1 MASFI
6 GALESYN
13 PYVQQI
19 PTDAYV
25 KVGMFK
31 EQEYQA
37 GVKRVQDTIDNIA
50 GLDIANEGGR
60 QYLRARVDELTKSLN
75 KYSAID
81 FSNVNNVS
89 QLVGLAKPLYQDDNI
104 VTDVINTGIYRKW
117 AKDAGEAFKNN
128 RMQTGQYF
136 REMTDANV
144 WLNSKSAG
152 SSYTGRQAP
161 NTATKKEL
169 LDRIV
174 KYKKDGVDMNEF
186 VYDIKY
192 SKDTPYYVKSTNK
205 YYSEADFN
213 NFVADAV
220 MSDKD
225 REMLMNE
232 HWYENQGVPTEVLQ
246 KQDLQMYQDKI
257 NANIKRID
265 EIKNDPLLYAGDRKA
280 ESQAVIDDLTNY
292 NKQLSE
298 GKVKFLQ
305 ELNLNDP
312 TSRDVFHRDLAE
324 TRFQNS
330 LGILRNQVQKE
341 ELQKN
346 EQWFLEKKGE
356 IDAALESLKNAGG
369 KGTGTGTGTEKTK
382 KTLDENINEVAVY
395 TPAEGDAPKTQVTLS
410 VIQSGWNVKQQEVN
424 SAMNT
429 LIGKLGENGVNVNEY
444 VAGWDQVQDPNH
456 AGASI
461 QVPRFKDEGAKTKFY
476 NLVAGLNYAYTKEA
490 EDGHIDNQSF
500 TKWVKENFAG
510 YKDDDPNSKFTL
522 NDKVV
527 NDALNTLKGTTAL
540 LPRLEKLF
548 TDKGVVRTL
557 AQIDEALKDKKD
569 MANVYREALMK
580 SNALSA
586 EEMKF
591 VRGASD
597 DDLLSG
603 NYNLDRSAD
612 EKRLGP
618 GKRVRYRVGNAAGY
632 DGNSGQGQ
640 ESDGTY
646 SIYRDIY
653 ETKETGSGDF
663 VDFGPVKES
672 QKIIGGYQ
680 NYTEALKDISRGT
693 LSSKGA
699 GISKEA
705 YKRAD
710 EYIKQTYSF
719 IQENL
724 NSTAQNMKDDKP
736 RYEAFKSGM
745 STFLS
750 ASLGKANKNDIDVL
764 GVKDLSKLTGIKDIE
779 VNTFSVTNTED
790 IFNPNPKVNITFT
803 ATDTDQKDPKP
814 IQYTANVSLRSF
826 LATNPDYKSPG
837 YAQYFG
843 PVLYAQK
850 DAYARLKATVNPL
863 EGSEGSYASGDRQ
876 YKSKENPGNIEPVY
890 NYQKQGGGSG
900 FIYDN
905 GTYGGDVQ
913 WETIPIEKD
922 GKQTMVSYQ
931 VVSLGQNTALGNI
944 KTKDGQTYAP
954 GAFYI
959 KLRVPT
965 STGKSQVIFLKKPNG
980 DSYAFNNASAA
991 HYTLRELILNSPSIG
1006 LDEIDSKGEV
1016 NYFTTDPSTLRGI
1029 FNSQLAY
1036 NGYSKI
1042 EPVKLKDALGK
1053 EITKQQIKADQTTYG
1068 R

>member
-89 QLVGLAKPLYQDDNI
+89 QLVGLAKPLYQDENI
-104 VTDVINTGIYRKW
+104 VTDVINTGVYRKW
-117 AKDAGEAFKNN
+117 AKDAGEAIKNN
-128 RMQTGQYF
+128 RMQMGQYV

-152 SSYTGRQAP
+152 ASYTGRQAP

-169 LDRIV
+169 VDRIV
-174 KYKKDGVDMNEF
+174 KYKKDGIDMNEF
-186 VYDIKY
+186 VYDVSY
-192 SKDTPYYVKSTNK
+192 DKDKPYYVKATNK
-205 YYSEADFN
+205 HYSEADFN
-213 NFVADAV
+213 NFIVDAV
-220 MSDKD
+220 MSSSD
-225 REMLMNE
+225 REMLMND
-232 HWYENQGVPTEVLQ
+232 HWYENQGVSTEALQ

-257 NANIKRID
+257 NFNLKEID
-265 EIKNDPLLYAGDRKA
+265 RIKNDPVLYAGDKKI
-280 ESQAVIDDLTNY
+280 ESQKAIDELLAY

-324 TRFQNS
+324 VRFQNS

-356 IDAALESLKNAGG
+356 LDATLESIKNAAAGT
-369 KGTGTGTGTEKTK
+369 KTGTTKGKTP
-382 KTLDENINEVAVY
+382 EEQINEVAVY
-395 TPAEGDAPKTQVTLS
+395 TPVPSDAPKTELS
-410 VIQSGWNVKQQEVN
+410 LNVIQKAWGIKQQEVN
-424 SAMNT
+424 SAMNS
-429 LIGKLGENGVNVNEY
+429 LIGKLGENGVNMSEY
-444 VAGWDQVQDPNH
+444 LAGWDQVQDPNK

-461 QVPRFKDEGAKTKFY
+461 QVPRFVSEAAKNKFY
-476 NLVAGLNYAYTKEA
+476 NLVSGLNYAYTKEA
-490 EDGHIDNQSF
+490 EDGHIDNKSF
-500 TKWVKENFAG
+500 TNWVKTNFTN

-522 NDKVV
+522 NDKIVS
-527 NDALNTLKGTTAL
+527 DALNTLKGNTAL
-540 LPRLEKLF
+540 LPRLEKIF
-548 TDKGVVRTL
+548 SDKGVVRTL
-557 AQIDEALKDKKD
+557 AQIDESLKDKKD
-569 MANVYREALMK
+569 MANAYREALLK
-580 SNALSA
+580 SGALTT
-586 EEMKF
+586 EEAAK
-591 VRGASD
+591 VRSVGD
-597 DDLLSG
+597 DDLLQSKEG
-603 NYNLDRSAD
+603 KIITTEQMAEIDRKVQAKIDKGEIADWKVGEFSSKMSAKRYKQILVD
-612 EKRLGP
+612 DFDGGFVLSKKSIDAAEKFI
-618 GKRVRYRVGNAAGY
+618 KK
-632 DGNSGQGQ
+632 
-640 ESDGTY
+640 TY
-646 SIYRDIY
+646 SY
-653 ETKETGSGDF
+653 
-663 VDFGPVKES
+663 V
-672 QKIIGGYQ
+672 
-680 NYTEALKDISRGT
+680 
-693 LSSKGA
+693 
-699 GISKEA
+699 
-705 YKRAD
+705 
-710 EYIKQTYSF
+710 
-719 IQENL
+719 QENL
-724 NSTAQNMKDDKP
+724 NSTAQNLKDDKP

-750 ASLGKANKNDIDVL
+750 SALSKANKNDIEVL
-764 GVKDLSKLTGIKDIE
+764 GVKNLSALTGIKDIE

-803 ATDTDQKDPKP
+803 ATNTDSDDAKP

-826 LATNPDYKSPG
+826 LATNPDYRSPG

-850 DAYARLKATVNPL
+850 DAYARIKSAVNPL
-863 EGSEGSYASGDRQ
+863 EGSESSYASSGGRQ
-876 YKSKENPGNIEPVY
+876 WKDQNNPGNIEPVY
-890 NYQKQGGGSG
+890 NYQKNDGSYG
-900 FIYDN
+900 FQYD
-905 GTYGGDVQ
+905 DVGQFGADIQ

-922 GKQTMVSYQ
+922 GKQTMVNYQ
-931 VVSLGQNTALGNI
+931 VVSLGQNAPLGNI

-965 STGKSQVIFLKKPNG
+965 SNGKSQVIFLKKPNG

-991 HYTLRELILNSPSIG
+991 HYTLRELILNSPNIG
-1006 LDEIDSKGEV
+1006 LDEIDSKGEI
-1016 NYFTTDPSTLRGI
+1016 NYFTVDPSTLRGI
-1029 FNSQLAY
+1029 FNQQLSY
-1036 NGYSKI
+1036 NGFSKI
-1042 EPVKLKDALGK
+1042 ETVKLKDALGK
-1053 EITKQQIKADQTTYG
+1053 EMTKQQIKADQTTYG

>member
-1 MASFI
+1 MANFV
-6 GALESYN
+6 GAIEHFN

-25 KVGMFK
+25 KVGMYK
-31 EQEYQA
+31 EHEYEA

-75 KYSAID
+75 KYSTID
-81 FSNVNNVS
+81 FSNVNNVT
-89 QLVGLAKPLYQDDNI
+89 QLVGLAKPLYQDENI
-104 VTDVINTGIYRKW
+104 VTDVINTGVYRKW
-117 AKDAGEAFKNN
+117 SKEAGEAFKAGK
-128 RMQTGQYF
+128 MELGQYT
-136 REMTDANV
+136 RELTDANT

-161 NTATKKEL
+161 NTSTKKEI

-186 VYDIKY
+186 VYDTHY

-213 NFVADAV
+213 NFIADAV
-220 MSDKD
+220 LSDRD

-232 HWYENQGVPTEVLQ
+232 HWYENQGVSTEALQ
-246 KQDLQMYQDKI
+246 QQDLQMYQDKI

-265 EIKNDPLLYAGDRKA
+265 EIKNDPLLYAGDKKI
-280 ESQAVIDDLTNY
+280 ESQKVIDDLLNY

-298 GKVKFLQ
+298 GKIQFLQ
-305 ELNLNDP
+305 NLNLNDP
-312 TSRDVFHRDLAE
+312 TSRDVFHRDLSEA
-324 TRFQNS
+324 RFMNS
-330 LGILRNQVQKE
+330 LGLLRNQVQKE
-341 ELQKN
+341 ELTKN

-356 IDAALESLKNAGG
+356 IDAALENLKNAA
-369 KGTGTGTGTEKTK
+369 KGTGTGTDKTK
-382 KTLDENINEVAVY
+382 KSLDENINEVAVY
-395 TPAEGDAPKTQVTLS
+395 TPANPDAPKTQVSLS
-410 VIQSGWNVKQQEVN
+410 VIQSGWNTKQEEIN
-424 SAMNT
+424 SAMNS
-429 LIGKLGENGVNVNEY
+429 LIGKLGENGVNINEY
-444 VAGWDQVQDPNH
+444 VAGWDQVQVGGK
-456 AGASI
+456 AGASV
-461 QVPRFKDEGAKTKFY
+461 QVPRFKDEASKAKFY

-510 YKDDDPNSKFTL
+510 YKDEDPNSKFTL

-548 TDKGVVRTL
+548 SDKGVVRTL

-569 MANVYREALMK
+569 MANAYREALIK
-580 SNALSA
+580 SNALTG

-591 VRGASD
+591 VRTASD

-618 GKRVRYRVGNAAGY
+618 GKRVRYRVGNAQGY
-632 DGNSGQGQ
+632 DGSQIGGQ
-640 ESDGTY
+640 EQDGTY

-653 ETKETGSGDF
+653 ETDETGSGDF

-672 QKIIGGYQ
+672 QKIIGGYKS
-680 NYTEALKDISRGT
+680 YTEALKDISRGT

-699 GISKEA
+699 GISKESF
-705 YKRAD
+705 KKAD
-710 EYIKQTYSF
+710 EFVKQTYSY

-724 NSTAQNMKDDKP
+724 NSTAQNLKDDKQ

-745 STFLS
+745 ATFLS
-750 ASLGKANKNDIDVL
+750 SSLSKAGKDDIEVL
-764 GVKDLSKLTGIKDIE
+764 GVDNLKGITGIKDIE
-779 VNTFSVTNTED
+779 INTFSVTNTED

-803 ATDTDQKDPKP
+803 ATNTRDKEPKP
-814 IQYTANVSLRSF
+814 IQYTANISLKSF
-826 LATNPDYKSPG
+826 LATNPDYRSPG

-850 DAYARLKATVNPL
+850 DAYARIKANINPL
-863 EGSEGSYASGDRQ
+863 EGSEASYASGDRA
-876 YKSKENPGNIEPVY
+876 YKSKEQPGNIEPVF
-890 NYQKQGGGSG
+890 NYQKANGTSA

-905 GTYGGDVQ
+905 GTYGGDIQ

-922 GKQTMVSYQ
+922 GQQTMVSYQ
-931 VVSLGQNTALGNI
+931 VVSLGQNTTLGNI
-944 KTKDGQTYAP
+944 KNKDGNNYAP

-959 KLRVPT
+959 KLKVPT
-965 STGKSQVIFLKKPNG
+965 SSGKPQIIFLKKPNG
-980 DSYAFNNASAA
+980 DSYAFNSASAA
-991 HYTLRELILNSPSIG
+991 HYTLRELILNSPDIK
-1006 LDEIDSKGEV
+1006 LDEINPKGEV
-1016 NYFTTDPSTLRGI
+1016 NYFTTDPTTLRGI
-1029 FNSQLAY
+1029 FNTQLSY
-1036 NGYSKI
+1036 NGFSKI
-1042 EPVKLKDALGK
+1042 ETVKLKDALGK
-1053 EITKQQIKADQTTYG
+1053 EITKQQIAADQQTYG